1 MKRIII
7 RAGMTPFEQFD
18 APYLMK
24 HNSIGGNVGNLIYQ
38 YSIFRTLMTE
48 GTTIT
53 PDYYYYDEE
62 RADEINANF
71 DLYVIPLADAFRKE
85 FVPTLRKYTRL
96 IKKLKIPVVV
106 IGVGLRAPFE
116 PDLDGGFPFDEDV
129 KAFVSAVLERS
140 SMLGLRGEI
149 TSKYL
154 TRLGFREGIDHRVIG
169 CPSMYAFGRDLHI
182 RETNITPESMITV
195 NSSRLAPQNVL
206 DFITRGMEEYP
217 NHYFIPQWMK
227 ELKLTYTGTHP
238 IADLSV
244 TNYPVKMSDP
254 AYMND
259 RVRFFLNAQTW
270 FDFIGQADLSFGARL
285 HGNITATLAGTP
297 SILIPKDARMREL
310 TDYHQLTH
318 IWANDIKAD
327 TQLSDVVANADFQ
340 SPVRVQARN
349 FDNFV
354 DFLNVNDLEHIYQET
369 NYPEN
374 VPFDRQM
381 AQAELLPPVQ
391 PISGVSLEEAVARF
405 ERFFPEQ
412 VKKIADTQI
421 KAKEKL
427 AEKDKKIAD
436 AQKQAKAQLAEKDK
450 KIKALQKQT
459 TTTQKDQ
466 EIAALKAQLAAQTK
480 KMKHQ
485 QGTLNRKAVRA
496 ALKTADLFA
505 KK

>member
-18 APYLMK
+18 AEYIMRE
-24 HNSIGGNVGNLIYQ
+24 NSIGGNVGNLIYQ

-62 RADEINANF
+62 RADEINEKF
-71 DLYVIPLADAFRKE
+71 DLYVIPLADAFRQE
-85 FVPTLRKYTRL
+85 FASSLRKYTRL

-116 PDLDGGFPFDEDV
+116 PDLKGGFPFDEDV

-140 SMLGLRGEI
+140 SIIGLRGEI

-154 TRLGFREGIDHRVIG
+154 TRLGFREGIDHKVIG
-169 CPSMYAFGRDLHI
+169 CPSMYAFGRNLHI
-182 RETNITPESMITV
+182 RETNITKDSMVSV
-195 NSSRLAPQNVL
+195 NSSRFSPKNVL

-238 IADLSV
+238 FGDLSDM
-244 TNYPVKMSDP
+244 NYAARMSHPV
-254 AYMND
+254 YMND

-270 FDFIGQADLSFGARL
+270 FDFLKEADLSFGARL

-318 IWANDIKAD
+318 IWANDITAD
-327 TQLSDVVANADFQ
+327 TRLSDVVETADFQ
-340 SPVRVQARN
+340 SPARIQVKN
-349 FDNFV
+349 FDNFL
-354 DFLNVNDLEHIYQET
+354 DFLNTNDLEHIYQDT

-374 VPFDRQM
+374 VPFDREM
-381 AQAELLPPVQ
+381 AKTELLPAVK
-391 PISGVSLEEAVARF
+391 PITGISMEEAIARF
-405 ERFFPEQ
+405 ESFFPEEE
-412 VKKIADTQI
+412 KKIAAIQKHD
-421 KAKEKL
+421 
-427 AEKDKKIAD
+427 KD
-436 AQKQAKAQLAEKDK
+436 KDK
-450 KIKALQKQT
+450 KIKTLQDKLNKQT
-459 TTTQKDQ
+459 KVV
-466 EIAALKAQLAAQTK
+466 
-480 KMKHQ
+480 KHQ
-485 QGTLNRKAVRA
+485 EGTLNRKAVRV
-496 ALKTADLFA
+496 ALKTANLFV